1 MPSVSSFDV
10 PLPRNWQ
17 EFESIVRDAQA
28 QRWKSSTLQKNGRSG
43 QRQKGVDIWGPDEIG
58 RPVGIQCKR
67 IKGPLNFKDV
77 LAEVEKADKFQG
89 QLVTLFIAT
98 TAEHDAKLQQQ
109 VRILS
114 DKRVAQGHF
123 SVSLLYWDE
132 IIAGLMLNPDVF
144 NAHYPQIT
152 LNTRK
157 PDRDLERL
165 IAALELGYYGA
176 DLWAS
181 IELILGE
188 FGWIAQV
195 DPDSILATIR
205 ILERRTAQL
214 LPPTDADQ
222 IATMLAEVHDGCVL
236 AKEKTPDWPAIEAKA
251 KRFSSRIQAA
261 TSLLP
266 LAESNVLELSLMLGR
281 IYHYIDDLPSSE
293 TIQTVREKVSGV
305 LPAAS
310 ADAIKKRFSNAKKA
324 SSGFQWSQKIFSLL
338 NHELRYQM

>member
-1 MPSVSSFDV
+1 MPSVTSLEL

-17 EFESIVRDAQA
+17 DFETIVRDAMA
-28 QRWKSSTLQKNGRSG
+28 QRWKSSTLQKNGRTG
-43 QRQKGVDIWGPDEIG
+43 QQQQGVDILGPDEIG
-58 RPVGIQCKR
+58 RPIGIQCKCVKKLG
-67 IKGPLNFKDV
+67 ISDV
-77 LAEVEKADKFQG
+77 RDEIEKADKFEG
-89 QLVTLFIAT
+89 QLITLFIAT

-114 DKRVAQGHF
+114 DQRVAQGSF
-123 SVSLLYWDE
+123 SISLLYWDE
-132 IIAGLMLNPDVF
+132 IIAGLILNPVVF
-144 NAHYPQIT
+144 NSHYPQMKLETGI
-152 LNTRK
+152 
-157 PDRDLERL
+157 PDRERL
-165 IAALELGYYGA
+165 IAALELGYYGV

-222 IATMLAEVHDGCVL
+222 IATMLAEVHDGCAL
-236 AKEKTPDWPAIEAKA
+236 AKEKTPDWRAMEVKA

-266 LAESNVLELSLMLGR
+266 LAESNLLELSLMLGR
-281 IYHYIDDLPSSE
+281 INQCCDDVPSPE
-293 TIQTVREKVSGV
+293 TIQTVRDKVSGV
-305 LPAAS
+305 LPAES
-310 ADAIKKRFSNAKKA
+310 ADAIKKGFSNAEKA
-324 SSGFQWSQKIFSLL
+324 SSGSKWSQKVFSLL
-338 NHELRYQM
+338 NHELRYRI

>member
-1 MPSVSSFDV
+1 MPSVSSLEL
-10 PLPRNWQ
+10 PLPKNWQ
-17 EFESIVRDAQA
+17 DFESIVRDAQA
-28 QRWKSSTLQKNGRSG
+28 QRWKSSTLQKNGRLG
-43 QRQKGVDIWGPDEIG
+43 QRQQGVDIWGPDEIG

-67 IKGPLNFKDV
+67 IKAPLNFKDV
-77 LAEVEKADKFQG
+77 LAEVKNAEKFNG
-89 QLVTLFIAT
+89 TLTTLFIAT
-98 TAEHDAKLQQQ
+98 TAEHDAKLQQE
-109 VRILS
+109 VRTFS
-114 DKRVAQGHF
+114 DKRVLQDQF

-132 IIAGLMLNPDVF
+132 IVASLILNPEVF
-144 NAHYPQIT
+144 NAHYPQMKLET
-152 LNTRK
+152 GK
-157 PDRDLERL
+157 SDRERL

-188 FGWIAQV
+188 FGWIAQA

-222 IATMLAEVHDGCVL
+222 ITTMLAEVHDGCVL
-236 AKEKTPDWPAIEAKA
+236 AKEKTPDWPAMEVKA

-281 IYHYIDDLPSSE
+281 IYHYFDDLPSPE
-293 TIQTVREKVSGV
+293 TIQTVRDKVGGV

-324 SSGFQWSQKIFSLL
+324 SSGSQWSQKIFSLL
-338 NHELRYQM
+338 NHELRYRM

>member
-1 MPSVSSFDV
+1 MPSVTSLEL

-17 EFESIVRDAQA
+17 DFETIVRDAMA
-28 QRWKSSTLQKNGRSG
+28 QRWKSSTLQKNGRTG
-43 QRQKGVDIWGPDEIG
+43 QPQQGVDILGPDEIG
-58 RPVGIQCKR
+58 RPIGIQCKR
-67 IKGPLNFKDV
+67 VKKLGTSDV
-77 LAEVEKADKFQG
+77 LEEIEKADKFEG

-109 VRILS
+109 VRNLS
-114 DKRVAQGHF
+114 DQRVAQGRF

-132 IIAGLMLNPDVF
+132 IVAGLILNPEVF
-144 NAHYPQIT
+144 NAHYPQMKLET
-152 LNTRK
+152 AK
-157 PDRDLERL
+157 PGRERL

-214 LPPTDADQ
+214 LPPTDADK
-222 IATMLAEVHDGCVL
+222 IAPMLAEVHDGCVL
-236 AKEKTPDWPAIEAKA
+236 AKEKTPDWRAMEVKA

-266 LAESNVLELSLMLGR
+266 LAESNLLELSLMLGR
-281 IYHYIDDLPSSE
+281 INQYCDDLPSSE
-293 TIQTVREKVSGV
+293 TIQTVRDKVSGV
-305 LPAAS
+305 LPTAS
-310 ADAIKKRFSNAKKA
+310 ADAIKKGFSNAKKA
-324 SSGFQWSQKIFSLL
+324 SSGYQWSQKIFSLL
-338 NHELRYQM
+338 NHELRYKM